1 MIKKVLLTIAAVLCA
16 SALFAQTE
24 WGGVKG
30 TVVNRVGRTPIAQ
43 AQLVVSQ
50 GNETVAT
57 AISGEDGTFLMESI
71 PNGMYDM
78 TIKEMEQL
86 VYEIY
91 ILSNLTL
98 PEIKRMILA
107 GYTLQP
113 PDPTNF

>member
-1 MIKKVLLTIAAVLCA
+1 
-16 SALFAQTE
+16 
-24 WGGVKG
+24 
-30 TVVNRVGRTPIAQ
+30 
-43 AQLVVSQ
+43 
-50 GNETVAT
+50 
-57 AISGEDGTFLMESI
+57 
-71 PNGMYDM
+71 MYDM